1 MENMTGKTIFG
12 SAALCV
18 QNINAV
24 YPGGWNL
31 DRYVSKFTQI
41 YFEMYINTLQRN
53 PLHFDVI

>member
-1 MENMTGKTIFG
+1 MTGKTIFE

-24 YPGGWNL
+24 HPGGWNL

-41 YFEMYINTLQRN
+41 YFEMYINTIQRN
-53 PLHFDVI
+53 PLHF

>member
-1 MENMTGKTIFG
+1 MENMTGKTIFE

-41 YFEMYINTLQRN
+41 
-53 PLHFDVI
+53 HFDILDKYITFLVDVI